1 MNTAREGCE
10 GSRDMRPKIREIYD
24 THEDVMND
32 DGEPVDPDLERD
44 EEWHEKYRVVVD
56 EDEAGL

>member
-1 MNTAREGCE
+1 M
-10 GSRDMRPKIREIYD
+10 SRPKIRKIFN

-44 EEWHEKYRVVVD
+44 EEWYERYHEVVD
-56 EDEAGL
+56 EDEEGL